1 MAGKTTKSAAGKD
14 ETTTDASLNASGTSG
29 AVAEVA
35 SRNTG
40 DDTVGADG
48 GSGAEGGESTSG
60 SDADAPV
67 DGPEN
72 TGTSKSKS
80 EPQAPA
86 EVKVPERKAVVFLG
100 PYSRYSRGDIA
111 CFESDHADELVSRR
125 IAVWPKDA
133 KRAMAPKPGDNDFD
147 TDIG

>member
-14 ETTTDASLNASGTSG
+14 ETTTDASLDASGTSG
-29 AVAEVA
+29 TAAEVA

-48 GSGAEGGESTSG
+48 GSGAEGGESASG
-60 SDADAPV
+60 SYADTPV

-72 TGTSKSKS
+72 TGTSNSKS

-100 PYSRYSRGDIA
+100 PYHRYSRGDKA
-111 CFESDHADELVSRR
+111 CFDSHYADELVSRG

-133 KRAMAPKPGDNDFD
+133 KRAMTPKPGDNDFD

>member
-1 MAGKTTKSAAGKD
+1 MAGKTTKSTAGKD
-14 ETTTDASLNASGTSG
+14 EKTTDASLDASGTSG

-40 DDTVGADG
+40 DVTVGADG
-48 GSGAEGGESTSG
+48 GSGAEGGENTSG
-60 SDADAPV
+60 SDADAGAPV
-67 DGPEN
+67 DGPEI
-72 TGTSKSKS
+72 TGTSNS

-111 CFESDHADELVSRR
+111 HFESNHADELVSRR

>member
-14 ETTTDASLNASGTSG
+14 ETTTDASLDASGTSG
-29 AVAEVA
+29 AAAEVA

-72 TGTSKSKS
+72 TDTSKS
-80 EPQAPA
+80 EPQAPV

>member
-1 MAGKTTKSAAGKD
+1 
-14 ETTTDASLNASGTSG
+14 
-29 AVAEVA
+29 
-35 SRNTG
+35 
-40 DDTVGADG
+40 G
-48 GSGAEGGESTSG
+48 GSGAEGGENTSG
-60 SDADAPV
+60 SDTDAGAPV
-67 DGPEN
+67 DGPEI
-72 TGTSKSKS
+72 TGTSNS

-86 EVKVPERKAVVFLG
+86 AVKVPERKAVVFLG

-111 CFESDHADELVSRR
+111 HFEGNHADELVSRR

>member
-14 ETTTDASLNASGTSG
+14 ETTTDASLNASGMSG
-29 AVAEVA
+29 AAAEVA

>member
-14 ETTTDASLNASGTSG
+14 ETTTDASLDASGTSG
-29 AVAEVA
+29 TAAEVA

-40 DDTVGADG
+40 DNTVGAD
-48 GSGAEGGESTSG
+48 GGESTSG

-72 TGTSKSKS
+72 TGTSNSKS

-111 CFESDHADELVSRR
+111 CFESDHANELVSRR